1 MNQLITSNTKLTAL
15 LGYPV
20 KQSLSALMHNT
31 AFAYLNLDYIYIPFD
46 IEQEDL
52 QTTVAGLKT
61 LNFTGFNL
69 TMPHKQEIMQYL
81 DEISEEAKLIG
92 AVNTVVKENSRL
104 IGYNTDG
111 KGYIASLKEEKIP
124 VKNQKVVMVGAGGAA
139 KSIAIQL
146 AMEGVEKILLLNR
159 TIEPAEEIANTI
171 TQNTRGCGVKV
182 QEFNQNNLQK
192 ALKEANILINCTPLG
207 MYSMEDRSIIED
219 ESILRK
225 DLVISD
231 LVYNPAETK
240 LLRQGKNRGCKTING
255 LGMLIW
261 QGAFAFKLWTG
272 KDMPVDVVR
281 EKMLGRQVK

>member
-1 MNQLITSNTKLTAL
+1 MNQRITSNTKLTAL

-31 AFAYLNLDYIYIPFD
+31 AFGHLNLDYIYIPFD
-46 IEQEDL
+46 IEQKDL

-69 TMPHKQEIMQYL
+69 TMPHKQEIIQYL
-81 DEISEEAKLIG
+81 DEISKEAKLIG
-92 AVNTVVKENSRL
+92 AVNTVVKEKGRL

-124 VKNQKVVMVGAGGAA
+124 VKNQKVVMVGSGGAA

-146 AMEGVEKILLLNR
+146 AMEGVEEILLLNR
-159 TIEPAEEIANTI
+159 TIKPAEEIADTI
-171 TQNTRGCGVKV
+171 IENISGCHVKAR
-182 QEFNQNNLQK
+182 EFNQSNLQK
-192 ALKEANILINCTPLG
+192 VLEKANILINCTPLG
-207 MYSMEDRSIIED
+207 MYSMKDSSIVED
-219 ESILRK
+219 ERILRK
-225 DLVISD
+225 DLVVSD
-231 LVYNPAETK
+231 LVYNPEETK

-261 QGAFAFKLWTG
+261 QGALAFKVWTG
-272 KDMPVDVVR
+272 EDMPVDVVR
-281 EKMLGRQVK
+281 EKMLSR

>member
-1 MNQLITSNTKLTAL
+1 MNQRITSNTKLTAL

-31 AFAYLNLDYIYIPFD
+31 AFGHLNLDYIYIPFD
-46 IEQEDL
+46 IEQKDL

-69 TMPHKQEIMQYL
+69 TMPHKQEIIQYL
-81 DEISEEAKLIG
+81 DEISKEAKLIG
-92 AVNTVVKENSRL
+92 AVNTVVKEKGRL

-124 VKNQKVVMVGAGGAA
+124 VKNQKVVMVGSGGAA

-146 AMEGVEKILLLNR
+146 AMEGVEEILLLNR
-159 TIEPAEEIANTI
+159 TIKPAEEIADTI
-171 TQNTRGCGVKV
+171 IENISGCHVKAR
-182 QEFNQNNLQK
+182 EFNQSNLQK
-192 ALKEANILINCTPLG
+192 VLEKANILINCTPLG
-207 MYSMEDRSIIED
+207 MYSKKDNSIVED
-219 ESILRK
+219 ERILRK
-225 DLVISD
+225 DLVVSD
-231 LVYNPAETK
+231 LVYNPEETK

-261 QGAFAFKLWTG
+261 QGALAFKVWTG
-272 KDMPVDVVR
+272 EDMPVDVVR
-281 EKMLGRQVK
+281 EKMLSR

>member
-1 MNQLITSNTKLTAL
+1 MNQLISSNTKLTAL

-31 AFAYLNLDYIYIPFD
+31 AFRHLGLDYIYIPFD
-46 IEQEDL
+46 IEQKDL
-52 QTTVAGLKT
+52 KTTVEGLKT
-61 LNFTGFNL
+61 MNFTGFNL

-81 DEISEEAKLIG
+81 EEISKEAKLIG
-92 AVNTVVKENSRL
+92 AVNTVVKENGRL

-111 KGYIASLKEEKIP
+111 KGYIASLEEEKIP

-146 AMEGVEKILLLNR
+146 AMEGVEEILLLNR
-159 TIEPAEEIANTI
+159 TPEPAEEIANTI
-171 TQNTRGCGVKV
+171 TENIPGCGIKV
-182 QEFNQNNLQK
+182 QEFNQSNLQK
-192 ALKEANILINCTPLG
+192 ALEEANILINCTPLG
-207 MYSMEDRSIIED
+207 MYSMKDSSIIED

-225 DLVISD
+225 DLVVSD

-240 LLRQGKNRGCKTING
+240 LLGQGKNRGCKTING

-261 QGAFAFKLWTG
+261 QGAFAFNMWTG
-272 KDMPVDVVR
+272 EDMPVEVVR
-281 EKMLGRQVK
+281 EKMVG